1 MDSKKKYEQMV
12 EDGEITPKK
21 YINHVARCNP
31 LYIYLLDFSSG
42 EVIRYNISALAK
54 EDGDNKTHGEFIM
67 TNRYEDFKVDELS
80 DLIEKYVE
88 FRIKNLKVIVGG
100 IEVPK
105 CD

>member
-54 EDGDNKTHGEFIM
+54 EENGWNPDSESCEAYLYGKGHRLGDCEWMVTTQAMVTEI
-67 TNRYEDFKVDELS
+67 
-80 DLIEKYVE
+80 
-88 FRIKNLKVIVGG
+88 
-100 IEVPK
+100 
-105 CD
+105 